1 MSLRVELV
9 VVTPFQQ
16 NCSVIWCSET
26 LRAAVVDPGGDVDR
40 ILAKIKQHNI
50 TVEQVL
56 LTHGHLDH
64 AGGAA
69 ELKRHLNIPII
80 GPHIDD
86 EFWLGGIT
94 EQGKQYGFS
103 GAENCTPDQWLEEG
117 KQITIGNQKL
127 SVYHCPGHTPGH
139 VIFYHQSSGLAFVG
153 DVLFK
158 GSIGRTDF
166 PRGNHK
172 DLINSI
178 TSKLWPLGG
187 ETRFVSGHG
196 PISNFAYERQTNP
209 HVADQVLA
217 RYR

>member
-1 MSLRVELV
+1 MSLRVEVV

-26 LRAAVVDPGGDVDR
+26 MQGAVVDPGGDIDR
-40 ILAKIKQHNI
+40 VMAKIEQHAINVSKI
-50 TVEQVL
+50 I

-64 AGGAA
+64 AGGAE
-69 ELKRHLNIPII
+69 ELKRRLAVEII
-80 GPHIDD
+80 GPHQDD
-86 EFWLGGIT
+86 LFWLQGIS

-103 GAENCTPDQWLEEG
+103 GAQNCSPDKWLDEG
-117 KQITIGNQKL
+117 QQINIGNETL
-127 SVYHCPGHTPGH
+127 DIYHCPGHTPGH
-139 VIFYHQSSGLAFVG
+139 IIFHHKRSGLAFVG

-166 PRGNHK
+166 PKGNHQ
-172 DLINSI
+172 DLIDSI

-196 PISNFAYERQTNP
+196 PISNFASERQTNP